1 MLAAAVLASWW
12 AQAEP
17 APASAPPAAP
27 PAAPLV
33 AQPPAPAAP
42 SDNALGIYGGW
53 GRRVGST
60 ADAVGPANGFSFGG
74 SYERRYLVLPH
85 GFELGGAL
93 DFFYDK
99 FQMDV
104 VGSAMVAPGQE
115 QTFTGQRIISEASFV
130 ALQTAAW
137 RHGRARPFVGLGF
150 GFTVAYFS
158 SPELIFRPGSFDATQ
173 PLARGVA
180 GFQVAITHDIAV
192 ALRAGYSLVFT
203 RPTYTPSTTSYSFL
217 GDFFDADVGV
227 VLGF

>member
-27 PAAPLV
+27 ASAPIV
-33 AQPPAPAAP
+33 AQPAPPLEP
-42 SDNALGIYGGW
+42 SDNALGVYGGW

-74 SYERRYLVLPH
+74 SYERRYLVLPR
-85 GFELGGAL
+85 GFELGAAV

-99 FQMDV
+99 FQTNVPYTAV
-104 VGSAMVAPGQE
+104 VYGQQ

-137 RHGRARPFVGLGF
+137 RRGRARPFVGLGV
-150 GFTVAYFS
+150 GFTVGYFS
-158 SPELIFRPGSFDATQ
+158 TPEQLFRPGSFDATQ

-180 GFQVAITHDIAV
+180 GLQVAITHNIAV
-192 ALRAGYSLVFT
+192 AVRAGYSLVFT